1 MFDRI
6 SKSIEKR
13 AMTIIA
19 IAIFITLLFSA
30 FIPFVNMSTSL
41 NDFLPDNEVVR
52 AEKRIREYFGS
63 SSNNSD
69 TLMLYIENENVLK
82 VSSIRAIYNISK
94 EIEKFGNVSCFSIAS
109 IIDIICNI
117 EYAKSMK
124 DCSDEEIIYAL
135 NDLMHEKNYSEIK
148 IAENNF
154 SGNCIKS
161 LFIRENESKIFFSME
176 LYNLPQKNSYRNI
189 YEWFIEFESRIGNNS
204 IPYKISARFDLP
216 PIWIIGAGLK
226 ENLRKNS
233 EIKSN
238 VYLWVFNNGTYFPI
252 KLEISKFY
260 FSENKIVIEI
270 DKEEIGKFGIGKFGS
285 MEIPSKLA
293 DIKGG
298 LRKYRLPWL
307 GLAIDEKIFGM
318 DFLNHNLSLKDIDKL
333 WKEISSINS
342 SFVFFIKPEFMNEM
356 KDSALVIL
364 SKDYEN
370 MKAKSTII
378 VIEVNSDFSNFY
390 EKLKNIKGGEITGE
404 KIISYEIDKLTDKS
418 NRIIGVGIFIAIT
431 FLLFLDFRKIS
442 YVLLSLLGLFISLIW
457 TFGTMSVLNINFN
470 ALSVAIMPL
479 IMGLGVDYSIHLFHR
494 YIEEKNKGKKAGDA
508 IVNAITNTGTAL
520 FLATITTCVGF
531 LSFLTATIPPLRY
544 FGFLCAIGIIYTFIV
559 TITLLASVRY
569 IFDKKS
575 EKFAKKSFS
584 FDFLIKKPSVF
595 VVKKPKIVILSFLVF
610 TIIMFFGVANV
621 KTGFRI
627 EEFLPEES
635 SSIKTLNKISSDFP
649 FFSQNEDYILIE
661 ENVSKVRTL
670 KEIKEMHRN
679 MRDDDFIIKTPDG
692 GIKVLSIVSVIEDAI
707 KKNRTIV
714 EKFNIGEDGLPQN
727 DEDVK
732 NIYDYLYESDEY
744 KEEVKRVLHRENGEY
759 DATIMVVYNNAISS
773 SGDTNKNI
781 EKFYNELKEDKIGNA
796 IITGPT
802 ILTYTITSSLVKN
815 QVTSTLICVIISAI
829 ILAFVYKDLILGF
842 LNIVPVGLAS
852 IWIVG
857 SMALIGY
864 SLNVMTI
871 MVTSLTIGLGI
882 TYSIHIIDKFRKS
895 DRNKESIIEILSSTG
910 SAIVGAALTTIAG
923 FSMLIFSP
931 MPPERQFGII
941 MCLTILYSFIASIIL
956 LPSIL
961 LMLKKK

>member
-1 MFDRI
+1 VFDRI
-6 SKSIEKR
+6 SKSIERR
-13 AMTIIA
+13 AVTIIA
-19 IAIFITLLFSA
+19 IAILITLLFSA
-30 FIPFVNMSTSL
+30 FIPFINMSTSL

-52 AEKRIREYFGS
+52 AEKRIGEYFGGD
-63 SSNNSD
+63 SNSSD
-69 TLMLYIENENVLK
+69 TLMLYIENENVLE
-82 VSSIRAIYNISK
+82 VSSIREIYNISK
-94 EIEKFGNVSCFSIAS
+94 EIEKLGNATCFSIAS
-109 IIDIICNI
+109 IIDIVCNI

-154 SGNCIKS
+154 SHNYLKS
-161 LFIRENESKIFFSME
+161 LFVRENESKIFFSME
-176 LYNLPQKNSYRNI
+176 LYNLPHKNNYRNI
-189 YEWFIEFESRIGNNS
+189 YEWFVEFESRIGNNS

-216 PIWIIGAGLK
+216 SIWVIGAGLK
-226 ENLRKNS
+226 ENLRKKNV
-233 EIKSN
+233 ESN

-252 KLEISKFY
+252 KLDKSKFY

-298 LRKYRLPWL
+298 IRKYCLPWW

-342 SFVFFIKPEFMNEM
+342 SFVFFIKPGFMDEM
-356 KDSALVIL
+356 KNSALVLL

-370 MKAKSTII
+370 MRAKSTII
-378 VIEVNSDFSNFY
+378 VIELNSSDFSDFY

-404 KIISYEIDKLTDKS
+404 KIVSYEIDKLTDES

-431 FLLFLDFRKIS
+431 ILLFLDFRKIS
-442 YVLLSLLGLFISLIW
+442 YVLLSLFGLFISLIW
-457 TFGTMSVLNINFN
+457 TFGTMAILNINFS

-479 IMGLGVDYSIHLFHR
+479 IMGLGVDYSIHLFHK
-494 YIEEKNKGKKAGDA
+494 YIEERNKGEKAGDA
-508 IVNAITNTGTAL
+508 IINAITNTGTAL

-531 LSFLTATIPPLRY
+531 LSFLTATIPPLRH

-559 TITLLASVRY
+559 TITLLASLRY
-569 IFDKKS
+569 IFDKKG
-575 EKFAKKSFS
+575 EKFDKKSFS
-584 FDFLIKKPSVF
+584 FDFLIKKSSIF
-595 VVKKPKIVILSFLVF
+595 VVKKPKIVILSFLIF
-610 TIIMFFGVANV
+610 TIIMLFGIANV

-635 SSIKTLNKISSDFP
+635 PSIKTLNKIGSDFP

-661 ENVSKVRTL
+661 ENITRVRTL
-670 KEIKEMHRN
+670 KEIKEMQKN
-679 MRDDDFIIKTPDG
+679 MRDDDFVIKTPDG
-692 GIKVLSIVSVIEDAI
+692 GIKVLSIVSIIEDVI
-707 KKNRTIV
+707 KENRTFA
-714 EKFNIGEDGLPQN
+714 EKFNIGEDGLPES
-727 DEDVK
+727 DEDLK

-759 DATIMVVYNNAISS
+759 DATVIIIYNNAISA
-773 SGDTNKNI
+773 SGDLNKNI
-781 EKFYNELKEDKIGNA
+781 EKFYNQLKEDKVGNA

-815 QVTSTLICVIISAI
+815 QVVSTLICIIISAI
-829 ILAFVYKDLILGF
+829 ILAFIYKDLILGI

-852 IWIVG
+852 IWIIG
-857 SMALIGY
+857 SMAFMNY

-882 TYSIHIIDKFRKS
+882 TYSIHITDKFRKS
-895 DRNKESIIEILSSTG
+895 DRSKESIIEILSSTG

-941 MCLTILYSFIASIIL
+941 MCLTILYSFIASITL